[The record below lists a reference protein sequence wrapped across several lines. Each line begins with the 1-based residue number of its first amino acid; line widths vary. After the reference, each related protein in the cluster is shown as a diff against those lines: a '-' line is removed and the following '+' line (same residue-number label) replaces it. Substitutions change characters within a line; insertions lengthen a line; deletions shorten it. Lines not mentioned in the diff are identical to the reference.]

1 MLCSPGKNKHITQAY
16 VLYEYAKSLPE
27 KMLHLEVAPG
37 QLKSIKEQV
46 SSDVFSCKGLQ
57 WLDVLWPPKLFQ

>member
-46 SSDVFSCKGLQ
+46 SIEAFPRKGLQ
-57 WLDVLWPPKLFQ
+57 WLDVLWPQNIF